1 MSRLPKLPTQRIDQ
15 DREIEFNYLG
25 QRLSGCR
32 GDTVAVAM
40 YESGV
45 RIFSRSLKYH
55 RPRGL
60 YSLDGESANTLMN
73 INGVPNEN
81 AEKKLLQAGM
91 AVSAQNVRGRPDT
104 DFYSFMNWFDR
115 IMPAGFYYH
124 VFHRPYWLW
133 PFILRRIRKLAG
145 VGTLD
150 IDQEFDDS
158 RRFEMFLNADVAVI
172 GGGTAGMSAALAAA
186 GQGLRVCLFEQRPW
200 LGGHLDWR
208 IAEFEGEA
216 LYERSR
222 RLARQAEA
230 HDNIRVFTHAPVNG
244 IWGNNLITGFQI
256 GAEGDYY
263 DERYFECR
271 AKSIVVA
278 SGCIERP
285 LIFHNNERPGVMQIN
300 TAWRLAHTYAVSPG
314 KRIVFSIADDLGL
327 EAALD
332 LASLGLDVVAVADAR
347 RDGQNAD
354 LVAKLQGAG
363 IEFLPGWAASEVRGS
378 KRVRAVDL
386 CNLNDRES
394 RSFDCDVLVA
404 SAGQQAVIGPLSTAG
419 VKFRYCLTTGLF
431 QPVEMPATLFSAGR
445 MTGLTDPGSI
455 DASGIIAGLEAV
467 AACEADVSAS
477 LEAARK
483 SLAGL
488 PGKTQGCG
496 LVHGP
501 KLGAGRKAFICFD
514 EDGTYKAAEQSARQG
529 FDVPEL
535 AKRFGGFGLGP
546 GQYQVPGQNL
556 AMAMAKITDMPS
568 EKAQGTTVRP
578 PLVPLTLAT
587 CTGPR
592 HNIYKQTP
600 LHQDQEARGGIFR
613 NAGVWRRARYFSSDL
628 DCSSEIRNVRN
639 NVGLLDG
646 STLGKFRIY
655 GADALKALQRVY
667 ISNMENTRE
676 GRCKYSAMCNET
688 GNVVDDGVITK
699 IGNDDY
705 YFTTTSNRAGIT
717 IEWFRYHTRYEDW
730 DFKLVNLT
738 DSTGSINI
746 AGPNAR
752 SLIQKII
759 TEDMSDEAFS
769 YMGYKEIVVG
779 DGVKARCL
787 RLGFVGELSFE
798 LHVAASYCQYVWDLL
813 WEAGQEFKVQPFG
826 MEAQNC
832 LRAEKGHVIVG
843 MESEQRVTL
852 LDIGMGFLWARDD
865 LASNKVGAP
874 ALRACKEQKGRMKL
888 IGFRV
893 RDAAVTPQDG
903 DIVVNGEDIVGYVC
917 TTRFSESLG
926 WQYGMALVRD
936 ACAID
941 GEQIN
946 LCQALGKRHDEY
958 TATVV
963 PPHFYDPDGERLRM

>member
-1 MSRLPKLPTQRIDQ
+1 VSRLPELPTQRIARG
-15 DREIEFNYLG
+15 REIEFNYLG

-104 DFYSFMNWFDR
+104 DFYNFINWFDR
-115 IMPAGFYYH
+115 IMPAGFYYR
-124 VFHRPYWLW
+124 VFHKPYWLW

-200 LGGHLDWR
+200 LGGHMDWR

-222 RLARQAEA
+222 RLARQVET
-230 HDNIRVFTHAPVNG
+230 HDNIRVFTHTPVNG

-271 AKSIVVA
+271 ARGIVVA

-285 LIFHNNERPGVMQIN
+285 LIFNNNERPGVMQVN

-314 KRIVFSIADDLGL
+314 KRIVFSITDDLGL

-332 LASLGLDVVAVADAR
+332 LASLGLDVIAVADAR
-347 RDGQNAD
+347 RNGQNAD

-363 IEFLPGWAASEVRGS
+363 IEFLPGWAASAVKGS

-386 CNLNDRES
+386 CDLNGRES

-419 VKFRYCLTTGLF
+419 VKFRYCLTTSLF

-467 AACEADVSAS
+467 AACKVDVSAS
-477 LEAARK
+477 LEVARK
-483 SLAGL
+483 SLASL

-496 LVHGP
+496 LMHGP

-514 EDGTYKAAEQSARQG
+514 EDGTYKTAVQSARQG

-556 AMAMAKITDMPS
+556 AMAMANITDMPT

-578 PLVPLTLAT
+578 PLVPPTLAT
-587 CTGPR
+587 CAGPR
-592 HNIYKQTP
+592 HNIHKQTP
-600 LHQDQEARGGIFR
+600 LHQDQAARGGIFR

-628 DCSSEIRNVRN
+628 DCSSEIRNVRD

-655 GADALKALQRVY
+655 GTDALKALQRVY
-667 ISNMENTRE
+667 ISNMEKTRE

-699 IGNDDY
+699 TGNDDY

-759 TEDMSDEAFS
+759 TEDMSNEAFS
-769 YMGYKEIVVG
+769 YMGYKEVVVG

-798 LHVAASYCQYVWDLL
+798 LHVAASHCQYVWDLL

-865 LASNKVGAP
+865 VVSNKVGAP

-893 RDAAVTPQDG
+893 GDAAVTPQDG

-926 WQYGMALVRD
+926 YQYGMALVGD
-936 ACAID
+936 ACAIN

-946 LCQALGKRHDEY
+946 LYQALGKRHDEY
-958 TATVV
+958 TATVI

>member
-1 MSRLPKLPTQRIDQ
+1 MSRLPGSPTQRIDR
-15 DREIEFNYLG
+15 DREIEFSYMG
-25 QRLSGCR
+25 RRMTGCA

-45 RIFSRSLKYH
+45 RVFSRSLKYH

-60 YSLDGESANTLMN
+60 YSLDGECANTLMN
-73 INGVPNEN
+73 IDGVPNEN

-104 DFYSFMNWFDR
+104 DFYSFINWFDR
-115 IMPAGFYYH
+115 FMPAGFYYR
-124 VFHRPYWLW
+124 VFHKPYWAW
-133 PFILRRIRKLAG
+133 PFFLRRIRKLAG
-145 VGTLD
+145 VGALD
-150 IDQEFDDS
+150 IDRDFDAS
-158 RRFEMFLNADVAVI
+158 RRFEIFMNADVAVI

-186 GQGLRVCLFEQRPW
+186 ERGLRVCLFEQRPW
-200 LGGHLDWR
+200 LGGHMDWR
-208 IAEFEGEA
+208 VAEFEGEA

-222 RLARQAEA
+222 RLARQVEG
-230 HDNIRVFTHAPVNG
+230 HENVRVFAHAPVNG

-256 GAEGDYY
+256 GAEGDHY
-263 DERYFECR
+263 DEQYFECR
-271 AKSIVVA
+271 ARSIVVA

-285 LIFHNNERPGVMQIN
+285 LIFHNNERPGVMQVN

-314 KRIVFSIADDLGL
+314 KRLVFSIADDLGL

-332 LASLGLDVVAVADAR
+332 LADLGIDVTAVADAR
-347 RDGQNAD
+347 RSEQNEA
-354 LVAKLQGAG
+354 LVARLQRAG
-363 IEFLPGWAASEVRGS
+363 IEYLPGWAASAVKGS
-378 KRVRAVDL
+378 KRVRAVVLCDL
-386 CNLNDRES
+386 NGREC
-394 RSFDCDVLVA
+394 RSFKCDVVVA

-419 VKFRYCLTTGLF
+419 VTSRYCSTTGLF
-431 QPVEMPATLFSAGR
+431 QPVAMPATLFSAGR

-455 DASGIIAGLEAV
+455 DASGSIAGLEAA
-467 AACEADVSAS
+467 AACDSDVSAS

-483 SLAGL
+483 SLVDL
-488 PGKTQGCG
+488 PDKTQGCG

-514 EDGTYKAAEQSARQG
+514 DDGTYKTAMQSASQG

-556 AMAMAKITDMPS
+556 AMAMAKISGAST
-568 EKAQGTTVRP
+568 ENVQGTTVRP
-578 PLVPLTLAT
+578 PLVPPTMAT
-587 CTGPR
+587 CAGPR
-592 HNIYKQTP
+592 HDIYKQTP
-600 LHQDQEARGGIFR
+600 LHRDQEARGGIFR
-613 NAGVWRRARYFSSDL
+613 NAGVWRRARYFRADL
-628 DCSSEIRNVRN
+628 DCSEEIRNVRN

-646 STLGKFRIY
+646 SSLGKFRLY

-667 ISNMENTRE
+667 VSNMEKTRA
-676 GRCKYSAMCNET
+676 GRCKYSAMCNDT
-688 GNVVDDGVITK
+688 GNVVDDGVITR
-699 IGNDDY
+699 IGDNDY
-705 YFTTTSNRAGIT
+705 YLTTTSNRAGIT

-730 DFKLVNLT
+730 DFKLLNLT
-738 DSTGSINI
+738 DSMGSINI

-752 SLIQKII
+752 RLLQKIT
-759 TEDMSDEAFS
+759 TEDMSNEAFP

-779 DGVKARCL
+779 DGVQARCL

-813 WEAGQEFKVQPFG
+813 WEAGLEFNVQPFG

-843 MESEQRVTL
+843 TESEQRVTL
-852 LDIGMGFLWARDD
+852 LDIGMGFLWDRNDVM
-865 LASNKVGAP
+865 SNKIGAP
-874 ALRACKEQKGRMKL
+874 ALHACEEQTGRMKL
-888 IGFRV
+888 VGFRV
-893 RDAAVTPQDG
+893 GDADVAPQDG
-903 DIVVNGEDIVGYVC
+903 DIVVNGKDIVGYVC
-917 TTRFSESLG
+917 TTRFSESLRG
-926 WQYGMALVRD
+926 QYGMALVND
-936 ACAID
+936 ACASKGAEIR
-941 GEQIN
+941 
-946 LCQALGKRHDEY
+946 LCQALGKRHNEY